1 MPITL
6 TLNSL
11 KKLGVEE
18 KILCL
23 LGGAGGGGG
32 IFGLCL

>member
-18 KILCL
+18 KYYVYEE
-23 LGGAGGGGG
+23 GPGEGGGY
-32 IFGLCL
+32 LVYV